1 MKKHNSLNRIKSR
14 VLSRIMN
21 RARSFNEK
29 HRGMAKA
36 TTVAALSLVVIVS
49 ILFQI
54 VSLIVDLYMVVFGTW
69 KKKLAALMVAV
80 LILAVAIARN
90 WDFSNI
96 HHDVNTSSY
105 TTEVEETAKT
115 SIAQEPEQTEAAS
128 EPGSTDST
136 ESQEQASSVSEPEST
151 DDQTQ
156 AISASEPTKDWN
168 TSGVDLN
175 TVIAQ
180 FPEAVAWIYFEDG
193 HISYPIMQAD
203 DNEKYVHVD
212 ENGEDS
218 RTGAIFLDSR
228 SAADFSDSNSIVY
241 GHNMKDRTM
250 FGSLRD
256 YREDPHYY
264 DNHQYF
270 QIITPQQTLRYLIFE
285 YMDVPENDVMYDYVG
300 EAALE
305 FVKDA
310 EPIRRRSYM
319 DSEIIVDE
327 TKRVVTL
334 STCTAKDERQFLV
347 MGGLVDAD

>member
-1 MKKHNSLNRIKSR
+1 
-14 VLSRIMN
+14 MN

-80 LILAVAIARN
+80 LILAVVIAMN
-90 WDFSNI
+90 WDFSNVQ
-96 HHDVNTSSY
+96 HDVNTSSY

-115 SIAQEPEQTEAAS
+115 SIAQEPEQTE
-128 EPGSTDST
+128 
-136 ESQEQASSVSEPEST
+136 ASSVSEPEST

-180 FPEAVAWIYFEDG
+180 FPETVAWIYFEDG

-264 DNHQYF
+264 DDHQYF

-347 MGGLVDAD
+347 MGVLVDAD